1 MGSGET
7 TTGMLGVH
15 REVFSGLPDPTDARL
30 MDSPFAFQENA
41 DELVEKINQ
50 YFTESL
56 GHPLRAINL
65 PASADALTLER
76 ALADIRAAD
85 WVFAGP
91 GSPSYARRCWEG
103 TAVPDALAGVVAPGR
118 SGSLVFAS
126 AAVVTLGDWALP
138 VYEIYKVGED
148 PRWEPGI
155 GLMSQILGW
164 RCAVIP
170 HYDNREGGTHDTRFC
185 YVGGRRL
192 AQIEPDLG
200 DGFILGVD
208 EHTALVLDLD
218 AGTAWVSGRSA
229 VTLRVAGAE
238 DVISNGSR
246 LTIAEIEDRISALGA
261 GAAVGRGSAGSG
273 DGPDPHAVAE
283 GSVGPHVEVSRGA
296 ATPDPA
302 ADPDSQAGEAAD
314 VDASDL
320 ARTVLAAL
328 PASATHER
336 AAVVALV
343 HQAEAASAT
352 HDRELAGRAVQA
364 LVDLRSDSRAAGDSG
379 GKRPAARRPRRP
391 RRGGARQPRGV
402 DMAVDVTPGPIAL
415 VGSGEYLPVMLE
427 IERHL
432 IEGRPPKYVQIPTA
446 AAPEGPAVLA
456 KWTRLGA
463 EQAERLGVEAVPPV
477 VHDRAEA
484 DDPRSPSRCAG
495 PASSTCRAGTR
506 HASPRRC
513 VTPPC
518 GREVLAAWRGGAAL
532 AGCSAGAM
540 AMTRWVPHLRAL
552 HRPADQG
559 LGLLPHLRVI
569 PHFDKMLGWAPDMVT
584 RVLLHDPDGSP
595 CSASTRTPPWWVG
608 PSSGRSWAGSPCG
621 PSVTG
626 RAWSTGRDRR
636 S

>member
-1 MGSGET
+1 MSRRLVIMGSGET

-56 GHPLRAINL
+56 GHPLRRVTL
-65 PASADALTLER
+65 PASADALTVER

-103 TAVPDALAGVVAPGR
+103 TGVPEVLAGVVAPGR

-155 GLMSQILGW
+155 GLMSRILGW

-192 AQIEPDLG
+192 GQIEADLG

-218 AGTAWVSGRSA
+218 ERTAWVAGRSA
-229 VTLRVAGAE
+229 VTVRVAGVE
-238 DVISNGSR
+238 DVVPNGAR
-246 LTIAEIEDRISALGA
+246 LPIAELEDRIAALGA
-261 GAAVGRGSAGSG
+261 GAAVGRAAESSG
-273 DGPDPHAVAE
+273 DAEGAAGPDPHANHE
-283 GSVGPHVEVSRGA
+283 
-296 ATPDPA
+296 
-302 ADPDSQAGEAAD
+302 ADPDSA
-314 VDASDL
+314 DL
-320 ARTVLAAL
+320 ARVILAAL
-328 PASATHER
+328 PDSAASER

-364 LVDLRSDSRAAGDSG
+364 LVDLRSDSRAAGDW
-379 GKRPAARRPRRP
+379 AASDRLR
-391 RRGGARQPRGV
+391 
-402 DMAVDVTPGPIAL
+402 D
-415 VGSGEYLPVMLE
+415 
-427 IERHL
+427 
-432 IEGRPPKYVQIPTA
+432 
-446 AAPEGPAVLA
+446 VLA
-456 KWTRLGA
+456 GV
-463 EQAERLGVEAVPPV
+463 GVEVR
-477 VHDRAEA
+477 D
-484 DDPRSPSRCAG
+484 SREG
-495 PASSTCRAGTR
+495 ST
-506 HASPRRC
+506 
-513 VTPPC
+513 
-518 GREVLAAWRGGAAL
+518 WQW
-532 AGCSAGAM
+532 M
-540 AMTRWVPHLRAL
+540 
-552 HRPADQG
+552 
-559 LGLLPHLRVI
+559 
-569 PHFDKMLGWAPDMVT
+569 
-584 RVLLHDPDGSP
+584 
-595 CSASTRTPPWWVG
+595 
-608 PSSGRSWAGSPCG
+608 
-621 PSVTG
+621 
-626 RAWSTGRDRR
+626 
-636 S
+636 

>member
-56 GHPLRAINL
+56 GHPLQAVTL
-65 PASADALTLER
+65 PAGADALTVER
-76 ALADIRAAD
+76 ALADIRAAE

-103 TAVPDALAGVVAPGR
+103 TGVPEALAGVVAPGR
-118 SGSLVFAS
+118 SGVLVFAS

-218 AGTAWVSGRSA
+218 AGTAWVAGRSA
-229 VTLRVAGAE
+229 VTLRVAGVE
-238 DVISNGSR
+238 DVVPNGSR
-246 LTIAEIEDRISALGA
+246 LAIADLEDRIAALGA
-261 GAAVGRGSAGSG
+261 GAAVGRETGPPGSG
-273 DGPDPHAVAE
+273 TDAGAESGLDPSAEDAAAPDADAVE
-283 GSVGPHVEVSRGA
+283 
-296 ATPDPA
+296 
-302 ADPDSQAGEAAD
+302 ADAPEAAD
-314 VDASDL
+314 L
-320 ARTVLAAL
+320 ARAILAAL
-328 PASATHER
+328 PDTAADER

-364 LVDLRSDSRAAGDSG
+364 LVDLRSDSRAAGDW
-379 GKRPAARRPRRP
+379 AAS
-391 RRGGARQPRGV
+391 
-402 DMAVDVTPGPIAL
+402 D
-415 VGSGEYLPVMLE
+415 
-427 IERHL
+427 
-432 IEGRPPKYVQIPTA
+432 
-446 AAPEGPAVLA
+446 
-456 KWTRLGA
+456 RL
-463 EQAERLGVEAVPPV
+463 R
-477 VHDRAEA
+477 D
-484 DDPRSPSRCAG
+484 
-495 PASSTCRAGTR
+495 
-506 HASPRRC
+506 
-513 VTPPC
+513 
-518 GREVLAAWRGGAAL
+518 VLAAVGVEVRD
-532 AGCSAGAM
+532 S
-540 AMTRWVPHLRAL
+540 RE
-552 HRPADQG
+552 
-559 LGLLPHLRVI
+559 
-569 PHFDKMLGWAPDMVT
+569 
-584 RVLLHDPDGSP
+584 GSI
-595 CSASTRTPPWWVG
+595 WQWI
-608 PSSGRSWAGSPCG
+608 
-621 PSVTG
+621 
-626 RAWSTGRDRR
+626 
-636 S
+636 

>member
-1 MGSGET
+1 MSRRLVIMGSGET

-65 PASADALTLER
+65 PASADALTVER

-91 GSPSYARRCWEG
+91 GSPSYARRCWEATG
-103 TAVPDALAGVVAPGR
+103 VPEALAGVVAPGR

-218 AGTAWVSGRSA
+218 AGTAWVAGRSA
-229 VTLRVAGAE
+229 VTLRVAGVE
-238 DVISNGSR
+238 DVVPNGAR
-246 LTIAEIEDRISALGA
+246 LTIAELEDRIAALGA
-261 GAAVGRGSAGSG
+261 ASAVGWGTGASDVGGR
-273 DGPDPHAVAE
+273 E
-283 GSVGPHVEVSRGA
+283 GA
-296 ATPDPA
+296 
-302 ADPDSQAGEAAD
+302 
-314 VDASDL
+314 DASLDVALPRPTTGADADAASEADLDLSTEEADTLDAADL
-320 ARTVLAAL
+320 ARTILAAL
-328 PASATHER
+328 PDSATAER
-336 AAVVALV
+336 AAVVTLV
-343 HQAEAASAT
+343 HQAESASST

-364 LVDLRSDSRAAGDSG
+364 LVDLRSDSRAAGDW
-379 GKRPAARRPRRP
+379 AASDRLR
-391 RRGGARQPRGV
+391 
-402 DMAVDVTPGPIAL
+402 D
-415 VGSGEYLPVMLE
+415 
-427 IERHL
+427 
-432 IEGRPPKYVQIPTA
+432 
-446 AAPEGPAVLA
+446 VLA
-456 KWTRLGA
+456 DV
-463 EQAERLGVEAVPPV
+463 GVEVR
-477 VHDRAEA
+477 D
-484 DDPRSPSRCAG
+484 SREG
-495 PASSTCRAGTR
+495 ST
-506 HASPRRC
+506 
-513 VTPPC
+513 
-518 GREVLAAWRGGAAL
+518 WQW
-532 AGCSAGAM
+532 M
-540 AMTRWVPHLRAL
+540 
-552 HRPADQG
+552 
-559 LGLLPHLRVI
+559 
-569 PHFDKMLGWAPDMVT
+569 
-584 RVLLHDPDGSP
+584 
-595 CSASTRTPPWWVG
+595 
-608 PSSGRSWAGSPCG
+608 
-621 PSVTG
+621 
-626 RAWSTGRDRR
+626 
-636 S
+636 

>member
-56 GHPLRAINL
+56 GHPLRAIKL
-65 PASADALTLER
+65 PASADALTVER
-76 ALADIRAAD
+76 ALAAVRAAD

-103 TAVPDALAGVVAPGR
+103 TGVPEALAGVVAPGR
-118 SGSLVFAS
+118 SGALVFAS

-218 AGTAWVSGRSA
+218 AGTAWVAGRSA
-229 VTLRVAGAE
+229 VTLRVAGVE
-238 DVISNGSR
+238 DVVPNGAR
-246 LTIAEIEDRISALGA
+246 LTVAELEDRIAALGA
-261 GAAVGRGSAGSG
+261 GSAVGRGTAGSDEG
-273 DGPDPHAVAE
+273 ARGSADATLDVASRGTPPGSGADLDPIAE
-283 GSVGPHVEVSRGA
+283 G
-296 ATPDPA
+296 
-302 ADPDSQAGEAAD
+302 ADPLDAA
-314 VDASDL
+314 DL
-320 ARTVLAAL
+320 ARSILAAL
-328 PASATHER
+328 PDSATAER

-343 HQAEAASAT
+343 GEAESASAT

-364 LVDLRSDSRAAGDSG
+364 LVDLRSDSRAAGDW
-379 GKRPAARRPRRP
+379 AASDRLR
-391 RRGGARQPRGV
+391 
-402 DMAVDVTPGPIAL
+402 D
-415 VGSGEYLPVMLE
+415 
-427 IERHL
+427 
-432 IEGRPPKYVQIPTA
+432 
-446 AAPEGPAVLA
+446 VLA
-456 KWTRLGA
+456 GV
-463 EQAERLGVEAVPPV
+463 GVEVR
-477 VHDRAEA
+477 D
-484 DDPRSPSRCAG
+484 SREG
-495 PASSTCRAGTR
+495 ST
-506 HASPRRC
+506 
-513 VTPPC
+513 
-518 GREVLAAWRGGAAL
+518 WQW
-532 AGCSAGAM
+532 M
-540 AMTRWVPHLRAL
+540 
-552 HRPADQG
+552 
-559 LGLLPHLRVI
+559 
-569 PHFDKMLGWAPDMVT
+569 
-584 RVLLHDPDGSP
+584 
-595 CSASTRTPPWWVG
+595 
-608 PSSGRSWAGSPCG
+608 
-621 PSVTG
+621 
-626 RAWSTGRDRR
+626 
-636 S
+636 